1 MSPAPWTRRRVGKA
15 RSAQYARE
23 AVRPAR
29 SRRVYVRLRPQDMA
43 LFKFILEGHD
53 NLAYLSVVD
62 RYSAVCR
69 LVHSPGQE
77 REVREWLEA
86 MRTQVDFAVIEP

>member
-1 MSPAPWTRRRVGKA
+1 MRAAQWKGRRVGKA
-15 RSAQYARE
+15 RSAQYARQ

-29 SRRVYVRLRPQDMA
+29 SRRIYVRLRPQDMA

-62 RYSAVCR
+62 KHSAVCR

-86 MRTQVDFAVIEP
+86 MRTQVDFSIIEP

>member
-1 MSPAPWTRRRVGKA
+1 MALRRRVGKA
-15 RSAQYARE
+15 RSARYARE
-23 AVRPAR
+23 AVAPAR